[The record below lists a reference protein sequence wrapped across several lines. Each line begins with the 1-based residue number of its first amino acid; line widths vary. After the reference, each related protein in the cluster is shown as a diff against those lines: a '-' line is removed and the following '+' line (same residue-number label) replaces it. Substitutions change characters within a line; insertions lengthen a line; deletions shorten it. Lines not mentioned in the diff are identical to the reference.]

1 MSEDAQGQ
9 QLGEALWW
17 AQGSSPAPS
26 VCSCPQSPCCRGSQ
40 VGDEEAGS
48 EGHPVF
54 LDLDSG
60 SSIILSVR
68 LFSAILCGFC
78 DFSSPTRD

>member
-1 MSEDAQGQ
+1 M
-9 QLGEALWW
+9 
-17 AQGSSPAPS
+17 
-26 VCSCPQSPCCRGSQ
+26 
-40 VGDEEAGS
+40 GDEEAGS

-68 LFSAILCGFC
+68 LFSAILCGLC